1 MPLDKATLL
10 SELVQILSNPS
21 TTNNVET
28 IAEAIANAIE
38 IYVKSGL
45 VNVTVNV
52 ATVGT
57 ATAQT
62 GSGTGTG
69 NIT

>member
-1 MPLDKATLL
+1 MPLNKVTLH
-10 SELVQILSNPS
+10 SKLVQILSNPS
-21 TTNNVET
+21 VTNNVET
-28 IAEAIANAIE
+28 IAEALADAIE

-52 ATVGT
+52 ATIGS